1 MAARTGLWPDRG
13 TAVGAYA
20 IAPSGERGSF
30 ADRLPLPIRGRAR
43 MSTALDAPHRSVHLP
58 PSLLPRVV
66 GIRDFFVCLFRA
78 AIGAPYGFGRS
89 AFVVM
94 VNPGHPVPLHTPRNP
109 QLHLANGCPRGSA
122 HCSRAHVRGWGTHR
136 HEGSR
141 RGTPPV

>member
-1 MAARTGLWPDRG
+1 MAARTDLWPDRG

-78 AIGAPYGFGRS
+78 AIGAPDGFGRPP
-89 AFVVM
+89 FVVLLIAR
-94 VNPGHPVPLHTPRNP
+94 HPVPLHTPRNP
-109 QLHLANGCPRGSA
+109 QLHLAYGRPRA
-122 HCSRAHVRGWGTHR
+122 TPH
-136 HEGSR
+136 
-141 RGTPPV
+141 TPPPPLPDHP